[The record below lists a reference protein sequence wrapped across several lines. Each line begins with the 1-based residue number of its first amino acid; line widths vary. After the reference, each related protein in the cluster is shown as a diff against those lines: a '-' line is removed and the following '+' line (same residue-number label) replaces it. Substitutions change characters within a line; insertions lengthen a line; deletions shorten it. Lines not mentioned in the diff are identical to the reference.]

1 MLLQSNGGE
10 AEDDTGARQLPDVE
24 DIPGDVPVSGWSGS
38 ELEIREALLRWY
50 DCERRR
56 LPWRGDPP
64 PWSENKAKLRSEAA
78 RRESSKRCQPLSKFF
93 RLKASPQGSGEVQVI
108 DLDES
113 AEAAGGFPRSAYGVW
128 VSEVMLQQTQVE
140 VVIGYWTRWMDRF
153 PSIDALAA
161 ATAEEVNAAWAGLGF
176 YGRARR
182 LHEGARYVMEHHG
195 GELPQN
201 IEDLL
206 RIPGVGPYTAGAIAS
221 IAFNK
226 RAAVV
231 DGNVVRVFSRLAA
244 LTGHGKSP
252 ALHRQCWTLAEALL
266 HPERPSTFN
275 QALMELGATVCTPLA
290 PACSRC
296 PVRTACKAHKLA
308 AAGTVTSVTGF
319 PAKQA
324 SQKPRRQRVLALAA
338 VANANG
344 AWMLVRRPPNGLL
357 AGQLEFPSIELGDQT
372 QGTSQAISS
381 LRETLADFGLCPD
394 MPLTTLG
401 APIEHVFSH
410 EHHFMHVFRGTL
422 SAGFVAVEPKRDVLW
437 LTPTEAEEAGITSG
451 LQKVLHGL
459 VPEIPAKRAAKRHK
473 R

>member
-1 MLLQSNGGE
+1 MAE
-10 AEDDTGARQLPDVE
+10 VEDDRARQLPDIEEVLG
-24 DIPGDVPVSGWSGS
+24 GDVPVSGWSGS
-38 ELEIREALLRWY
+38 EPEIREALLKWY
-50 DCERRR
+50 HCERRR

-78 RRESSKRCQPLSKFF
+78 RREFSKGSSPLSKFF
-93 RLKASPQGSGEVQVI
+93 RLKAAPGAGQVQVI
-108 DLDES
+108 DLDESTDES

-161 ATAEEVNAAWAGLGF
+161 AKAEEVNAAWAGLGF

-252 ALHRQCWTLAEALL
+252 ALHRQCWKLAEALL
-266 HPERPSTFN
+266 DPERPSAFN

-296 PVRTACKAHKLA
+296 PVRTACKAQKLA
-308 AAGTVTSVTGF
+308 AAGTVTSVTGV

-324 SQKPRRQRVLALAA
+324 SQKPRRHRVLALAA
-338 VANANG
+338 VVNAKG

-357 AGQLEFPSIELGDQT
+357 AGQLEFPAIELDQT
-372 QGTSQAISS
+372 QETVVSTQAISC
-381 LRETLADFGLCPD
+381 LRELLADFGLCCD
-394 MPLTTLG
+394 LPLTTLG

-410 EHHFMHVFRGTL
+410 EHHFMHVFRGTVP
-422 SAGFVAVEPKRDVLW
+422 AGFPAAEPKRDVHW
-437 LTPTEAEEAGITSG
+437 LTPSEAEEAGITSG

-459 VPEIPAKRAAKRHK
+459 VPEVPAKRAAKRHK